1 MPIRFKETF
10 VNTNQMLSSY
20 AKANRYYDKSI
31 NDLTGSDYDVAI
43 GMLAD
48 TINKTVD
55 SFDISEFKTLK
66 GKDKLAY
73 YYNEYYQDRNE
84 TETDDQGNTVNVYEQ
99 RKKYLDAAYQDAK
112 ARENYE
118 SLNII
123 GKFFTNVGGLLG
135 NVVSTIYDI
144 GENLIDATWFLA
156 GSIASAVGDK
166 NAERSIKEQLAKD
179 TTGARAF
186 KESLNKYLRN
196 YTEADNDILFKT
208 TNEVAGAITA
218 MVPMMIPGIGPAGT
232 FLYYTS
238 MAGGTANEIL
248 QNNPDIDY
256 GRLFA
261 YVAGTTAIEIATE
274 KISALVLP
282 GTPNPIDIMTG
293 AAKKGTSKA
302 VAGSMWRNTLKT
314 LGLNMVSEG
323 MEEAVSEIF
332 GGILYNQLID
342 SNAEPFSIKD
352 ILNAAVIGALT
363 GGVMTGGQVATS
375 ARYAVDS
382 SGELRRVKDIKK
394 TAQETGVKTKDLI
407 NKKISKMT
415 SYSLFPALDAITN
428 TTNATNVYALMT
440 KTGLSE
446 NELAASTKYEAEY
459 TEALEKDTKNKLAR
473 EKSALYLAKYMESI
487 GVQAFENATKLL
499 ENSMSTA
506 KRMIDNYN
514 NIRSGVTARD
524 VKYANAFSEINE
536 GAKIDINNNPSDAFK
551 VIANKI
557 KQEYGVDLIA
567 GKVGQID
574 GNNVPPITSI
584 HGAMLVDEDILQ
596 TMSPQELFEK
606 VIKQKLVESAL
617 TENLWLDNKTLSK
630 ILKIV
635 MPENIDIKEGV
646 VPDDV
651 KQTLAQQL
659 LFDDIAIENIFL
671 QNTNIFT
678 RFGRWIVNSINKLR
692 GKTSSDAKKIQ
703 FRTLLK
709 TRDKYI
715 KAVAKNIGNDRDAE
729 KTSKIFELTRD
740 EFAEKLIG
748 VMKADEFN
756 KHISLYDTNLSRQT
770 IRKVNATRYFKSMM
784 LDSAFNADG
793 SINWDAAQKPE
804 NYKPE
809 VVKSLMK
816 KHKETSFIRAVESE
830 IYMTQNMYISFTNRA
845 IFNPVDLKKLETKG
859 FVSTVQG
866 VVNEEVNPNELKKYS
881 TIQSV
886 LGDSV
891 LEMYDQEDLDRVHII
906 YENDLKTQGHI
917 EIKPSK
923 IGQPGDII
931 IRVNLSTPNTIETT
945 VLHEINHAFAYFQGL
960 PEGTSYAETT
970 RVIDNTP
977 SWILKRLLKKMFPE
991 EILNTMSFE
1000 EAKKSAAY
1008 NLYYQSYGELYARG
1022 DIRGF
1027 LGEDGFV
1034 TSNGKIYGVGK
1045 YAGFVGEIR
1054 SGVAE
1059 MAVEKVDSTED
1070 TKTVTRTK
1078 ADGTVVTETVKKS
1091 SKKGDSTGKKTVT
1104 TSQINKS
1111 LISKYN
1117 KDSEKMVAAG
1127 YSLDFINDFMDPTV
1141 PKTESFYIDR
1151 VVETISKIAIGNEL
1165 LREVSSGKKYA
1176 EVYDN
1181 KGKRTFK
1188 KWSELTDEQKAAEKS
1203 RIYAQS
1209 GKNLIGSLDA
1219 VNDLISMMF
1228 PDNQNIKDVN
1238 SVLRE
1243 ITGSPSGDGVLVGKV
1258 YSSGSVM
1265 KTGLSAL
1272 SLSLTYGVL
1281 RNSITNNNYEWLDK
1295 IIPTQNPEELT
1306 TAKLKAKGYS
1316 QDEIET
1322 IIETNKVNLEAKDK
1336 IRNDIKAA
1344 FGEFSVVFKSED
1356 SDIKLTIPHLVSVL
1370 LGDVDYDK
1378 KTYTLNPKKYNAVS
1392 SIISYVESLIGDTK
1406 NPKAE
1411 IIKKLITTDYNRSYK
1426 QSTRLISNMEKG
1438 LLFEKSVGSGVV
1450 KGKKGEGETS
1460 FIDSAQ
1466 SEDENIDDIA
1476 ETEESG
1482 DTDTDEAFEAL
1493 VEKDEK
1499 AKKQK
1504 KKSSLTE
1511 DKMIS
1516 HVRKNTKKI
1525 KEWLNSPQKEIAGI
1539 VQYFTDIPAFRTVLK
1554 KSDISETTKAEIEK
1568 QTSLDEFIS
1577 VLDEYIDGIDVTQED
1592 AAEKLYAV
1600 REKLKDKKDYINLAF
1615 GKNSWERVLK
1625 HLPVEG
1631 YSGRKA
1637 GYTAE
1642 TLLSKIKENR
1652 AKDVESKQTTA
1663 LTEPQEKSTTEVYE
1677 KSNKPV
1683 VEELK
1688 QQSDQ
1693 TNQEVLAQPEK
1704 SVIRATVTPYYNT
1717 PINKEN
1723 FTNVKNAVEK
1733 DFLNYAEEVAAAL
1746 NISVGSVDTNI
1757 GGFTFQEGE
1766 TAGQMVNELSYTFEL
1781 DTQDVKKADLFACI
1795 MGDLAY
1801 EQQEAVIS
1809 ANYTSDNTTANCVE
1823 LVIHVKSVKNLMP
1836 ILRESGINDYTINL
1850 DDKTISILN
1859 FEMNTEP
1866 SEDIVKL
1873 ITLLGDNYESRDTN
1887 YVESR
1892 YLDKEARRE
1901 TYETWLS
1908 TSQGGEQNGQLR
1920 SYITEANEKVS
1931 VKETITEPE
1940 TTPQTEQMVEEP
1952 VVKTEPKVKK
1962 ERTAAVEKSQK
1973 TEKKYD
1979 ARQQRII
1986 DGIKS
1991 TQYRTDPESIL
2002 YVAETSRDKG
2012 YSEEADKEYGVR
2024 SYFDFEATKEN
2035 ILADIRNEED
2045 IELVLNA
2052 IENNEIPPFEAAA
2065 FLNWLAIKEYIFAT
2079 NEALIEKYDRL
2090 RKEYISVS
2098 ASILAANRWALAPHS
2113 HLSSTVSEVCRETGE
2128 KFTLSDEYINK
2139 HLPELQDAEGRI
2151 KELESE
2157 IAELR
2162 KQLDSEKDAYNK
2174 YVKEQ
2179 ELKQKEIEMK
2189 LVQQNDVIG
2198 LVEHKAQQLEDTDTN
2213 RTENLAE
2220 IAEMYGDAAKELA
2233 LFAEKYKP
2241 LGFKEKAITRIESW
2255 RYMSMLSN
2263 PATWARNA
2271 ITNRLVSINGIII
2284 DVFGKSLYKLSER
2297 NRIEY
2302 IKKVGYYGDYDSSF
2316 KKLVEELFKEK
2327 LISEMSGSKYD
2338 KSEIDRTRT
2347 EYAKERAAQVKGK
2360 FLTKAENFLYEKAL
2374 SDKRWLVPRT
2384 LRNLTNAL
2392 AGSRELLLSEVIAIL
2407 STKYKVPMNPKALDP
2422 TELIKKIKQTNP
2434 ELAQRLTDAF
2444 NGNLNETLLLSKEMS
2459 PKEGGLLSQ
2468 IVYDS
2473 IYRSNEM
2480 LFKVNTKLSEA
2491 ITKFGKNHPAARILI
2506 SAVMPFV
2513 RSSINVGWYALKFG
2527 PGGLIMGFNRMNKW
2541 KANVYNDMRKELSEA
2556 YRDKYKQAK
2565 EALAELEAKDIE
2577 NKNAEISAQ
2586 IKQLK
2591 QEIQELQKQL
2601 TSEKDALVK
2610 EKIERTI
2617 QQKQKEIKDLPKKE
2631 AIKKVDSEV
2640 DNYNTWLK
2648 KNVDQNTYDAILGK
2662 NKHIK
2667 EIYDKAIN
2675 EGLVYGS
2682 TIGLSDLFGQAK
2694 ALELIS
2700 TGAVGTGAII
2710 LGIIFNAL
2718 FNVFDIDDDEDYLGP
2733 IIRLGDMKISLDSL
2747 SPAAAG
2753 FTIGALLVSDRA
2765 NKFDDMWEIL
2775 VNQTLFST
2783 FESAMKYNDGSLGWA
2798 QNQLINYVQQ
2808 YIPGV
2813 LKPITKIIDNSKKD
2827 KSGNFGW
2834 KLLKTTGSNIPGLS
2848 YLVGNKINPYTG
2860 ETEKYFYSW
2869 WDTLLGAYS
2878 PITFRFK
2885 PKTELEKLAEK
2896 YDAETK
2902 GLTGKFTYNGVD
2914 YNVSDKHRES
2924 LARYRANYI
2933 NKEYEAISSG
2943 KKLVTVEDENGKR
2956 VTTKWSKLTEAQK
2969 TKVLKNLYTDATQIA
2984 KIKYW
2989 TSDLGNVYKTSNK
3002 TEYLKYKQLFSSN
3015 IQYSESW
3022 EKSKFVAR

>member
-1 MPIRFKETF
+1 MAIKFKQSF
-10 VNTNQMLSSY
+10 VNTAQMVDSY
-20 AKANRYYDKSI
+20 AKLNKYYSAKSVEG
-31 NDLTGSDYDVAI
+31 LTESDAYTLKS
-43 GMLAD
+43 MLAD
-48 TINKTVD
+48 TINKDVS
-55 SFDISEFKTLK
+55 SFD
-66 GKDKLAY
+66 KDKYDTLTKQDKVAY

-84 TETDDQGNTVNVYEQ
+84 TETDDQGNAVNVYEQ

-144 GENLIDATWFLA
+144 GENLIDATWLLA
-156 GSIASAVGDK
+156 GGIASAVGDK
-166 NAERSIKEQLAKD
+166 DAERSIKEQLAKD

-186 KESLNKYLRN
+186 KESVNKYLRN

-248 QNNPDIDY
+248 QSNPDIDY

-261 YVAGTTAIEIATE
+261 YVAGSTAIEMATE
-274 KISALVLP
+274 AISAKMFP
-282 GTPNPIDIMTG
+282 DTPNPIDIMTG

-342 SNAEPFSIKD
+342 SNSEPFSIKD

-375 ARYAVDS
+375 TRYAVDS

-415 SYSLFPALDAITN
+415 SYSLLPALDAITN
-428 TTNATNVYALMT
+428 TTDATNVYSLMT

-446 NELAASTKYEAEY
+446 NELATSTKYEAEY

-524 VKYANAFSEINE
+524 VKYVNAFSEINE
-536 GAKIDINNNPSDAFK
+536 GAKIEINNNPSDAFK

-584 HGAMLVDEDILQ
+584 HGAMLVDENMLQ
-596 TMSPQELFEK
+596 TMSPQDLFEK

-659 LFDDIAIENIFL
+659 LFDDIAIEKIFL

-692 GKTSSDAKKIQ
+692 GKTSSGAKKIQ

-866 VVNEEVNPNELKKYS
+866 VANGEVNPKELEKYN

-891 LEMYDQEDLDRVHII
+891 LKMYDQEDLDRVHII
-906 YENDLKTQGHI
+906 YENDLKTQGNI
-917 EIKPSK
+917 EFKPSK

-977 SWILKRLLKKMFPE
+977 SWMLKRLLKAMFPE

-1000 EAKKSAAY
+1000 EAKKAAAY

-1022 DIRGF
+1022 DVRGF
-1027 LGEDGFV
+1027 LGEDGFI
-1034 TSNGKIYGVGK
+1034 TYNGKIYGIGK

-1059 MAVEKVDSTED
+1059 MAVEKVNKQSETITED
-1070 TKTVTRTK
+1070 TMVVTK
-1078 ADGTVVTETVKKS
+1078 VDGTTEVKKVE
-1091 SKKGDSTGKKTVT
+1091 KSTGKGESKEKTNAT
-1104 TSQINKS
+1104 PTQINNV
-1111 LISKYN
+1111 INQKYGRN
-1117 KDSEKMVAAG
+1117 PENLKKAG
-1127 YSLDFINDFMDPTV
+1127 YSPSFVSALLDATKNKLTVNFYLDKIINAVDKV
-1141 PKTESFYIDR
+1141 YKANE
-1151 VVETISKIAIGNEL
+1151 EL
-1165 LREVSSGKKYA
+1165 LNVTSGKKLA

-1181 KGKRTFK
+1181 KGKRTYK
-1188 KWSELTDEQKAAEKS
+1188 KWEDLTEEEKTKEKQ
-1203 RIYAQS
+1203 RISAQS
-1209 GKNLIGSLDA
+1209 GVNEIGTTDA
-1219 VNDLISMMF
+1219 VNDLISIVY
-1228 PDNQNIKDVN
+1228 PNNKNIKDVN
-1238 SVLRE
+1238 SLLRE
-1243 ITGSPSGDGVLVGKV
+1243 ITAASSGQGTRTGKV
-1258 YSSGSVM
+1258 YSNGPVSR
-1265 KTGLSAL
+1265 TGLSAI
-1272 SLSLTYGVL
+1272 SLALTYTTL
-1281 RNSITNNNYEWLDK
+1281 KNSLLNNDYGWIDKTFNIMSDEEIKKLNTSNY
-1295 IIPTQNPEELT
+1295 T
-1306 TAKLKAKGYS
+1306 S
-1316 QDEIET
+1316 DEIELISESHKQNIAIKEQ
-1322 IIETNKVNLEAKDK
+1322 II
-1336 IRNDIKAA
+1336 RDIKTVFGGLIEA
-1344 FGEFSVVFKSED
+1344 FKNESKTM
-1356 SDIKLTIPHLVSVL
+1356 KLTLPHMISVL
-1370 LGDVDYDK
+1370 LGDVNLET
-1378 KTYTLNPKKYNAVS
+1378 KTYTLDPKKYEAIR
-1392 SIISYVESLIGDTK
+1392 SIISYVETLLNDRK
-1406 NPKAE
+1406 NSSYE
-1411 IIKKLITTDYNRSYK
+1411 LMKKLLSTDFNRDYE
-1426 QSTRLISNMEKG
+1426 QSSELLKIMSAKG
-1438 LLFEKSVGSGVV
+1438 LVYELSVGSGVK

-1460 FIDSAQ
+1460 FIEQAE
-1466 SEDENIDDIA
+1466 SEDRPETELEETDDI
-1476 ETEESG
+1476 EEESS
-1482 DTDTDEAFEAL
+1482 DVESDEAFESLLEESEEDTTLIEDERIEKIKASEEIISNWL
-1493 VEKDEK
+1493 NPENEDVIDINSQLSKLLAYKSLLSKKQISSKMKDE
-1499 AKKQK
+1499 
-1504 KKSSLTE
+1504 
-1511 DKMIS
+1511 I
-1516 HVRKNTKKI
+1516 R
-1525 KEWLNSPQKEIAGI
+1525 
-1539 VQYFTDIPAFRTVLK
+1539 
-1554 KSDISETTKAEIEK
+1554 K
-1568 QTSLDEFIS
+1568 QTDVNILIEAIDNAIDSINIS
-1577 VLDEYIDGIDVTQED
+1577 DSD
-1592 AAEKLYAV
+1592 AVDKLYAV
-1600 REKLKDKKDYINLAF
+1600 SNKIKNHKKAIQNIYGEDVY
-1615 GKNSWERVLK
+1615 KNIILN
-1625 HLPVEG
+1625 HLPPEKDNR
-1631 YSGRKA
+1631 RKTP
-1637 GYTAE
+1637 YTAE
-1642 TLLSKIKENR
+1642 ELKNKIEERKSTISTNITVEEIKKVDIPTDSTGNKLSEEQLEFFKDSKIRNKNGQLLTLYHGSPFTNIDSFRFDEDFPNNFFTTSKQYAEQYINDIDSGEPVGVVYKVYLNITNPFNATDPKNAELAEKILGRVPTKRTVPDTDKIYKYLKENETEFDGIVAGEDLSDEMI
-1652 AKDVESKQTTA
+1652 AKYGKNANTSFVPLYPEQIKLVTNKNPKKSDSISDDSNKEYQKKNKQEAIESNEKKLEQ
-1663 LTEPQEKSTTEVYE
+1663 TEPKTEK
-1677 KSNKPV
+1677 V
-1683 VEELK
+1683 VEE
-1688 QQSDQ
+1688 S
-1693 TNQEVLAQPEK
+1693 
-1704 SVIRATVTPYYNT
+1704 
-1717 PINKEN
+1717 
-1723 FTNVKNAVEK
+1723 
-1733 DFLNYAEEVAAAL
+1733 
-1746 NISVGSVDTNI
+1746 
-1757 GGFTFQEGE
+1757 
-1766 TAGQMVNELSYTFEL
+1766 
-1781 DTQDVKKADLFACI
+1781 
-1795 MGDLAY
+1795 
-1801 EQQEAVIS
+1801 
-1809 ANYTSDNTTANCVE
+1809 
-1823 LVIHVKSVKNLMP
+1823 
-1836 ILRESGINDYTINL
+1836 
-1850 DDKTISILN
+1850 
-1859 FEMNTEP
+1859 
-1866 SEDIVKL
+1866 
-1873 ITLLGDNYESRDTN
+1873 
-1887 YVESR
+1887 
-1892 YLDKEARRE
+1892 
-1901 TYETWLS
+1901 
-1908 TSQGGEQNGQLR
+1908 
-1920 SYITEANEKVS
+1920 
-1931 VKETITEPE
+1931 
-1940 TTPQTEQMVEEP
+1940 

-1962 ERTAAVEKSQK
+1962 ERTAAVEKSKK

-2024 SYFDFEATKEN
+2024 SFFDFEATKEN

-2098 ASILAANRWALAPHS
+2098 ASILAANRWALAPHT

-2128 KFTLSDEYINK
+2128 KFTLSDEYIDK
-2139 HLPELQDAEGRI
+2139 HLPELKDAEGRI

-2162 KQLDSEKDAYNK
+2162 KQLDAEKDAYNK

-2198 LVEHKAQQLEDTDTN
+2198 LVEHKAKQLEDTDTN

-2241 LGFKEKAITRIESW
+2241 LDFKEKAITRIESW

-2327 LISEMSGSKYD
+2327 LVSEISGSKYD

-2384 LRNLTNAL
+2384 LRNLTNAI

-2468 IVYDS
+2468 IVHDS

-2480 LFKVNTKLSEA
+2480 LFKVNTKLSDA
-2491 ITKFGKNHPAARILI
+2491 ITKLGKNHPAARLLI

-2513 RSSINVGWYALKFG
+2513 RSSINIGWYALKFG
-2527 PGGLIMGFNRMNKW
+2527 PGGMIMGFNRMNKW

-2556 YRDKYKQAK
+2556 YRDKYKKAK
-2565 EALAELEAKDIE
+2565 EALAELEAKEIE

-2591 QEIQELQKQL
+2591 QEILELQKQL

-2617 QQKQKEIKDLPKKE
+2617 RQKQREIKDLPKKE
-2631 AIKKVDSEV
+2631 AFKKVDSEV
-2640 DNYNTWLK
+2640 ESYNTWLK
-2648 KNVDQNTYDAILGK
+2648 KNVDQNTYDAILGN

-2667 EIYDKAIN
+2667 EIYDKAIK

-2700 TGAVGTGAII
+2700 TGAIGTGAII

-2733 IIRLGDMKISLDSL
+2733 VIRLGDMKISLDSL

-2956 VTTKWSKLTEAQK
+2956 VTTKWSKLTEKQK
-2969 TKVLKNLYTDATQIA
+2969 ATVLKRLYSEASDTA
-2984 KIKYW
+2984 KVKYW
-2989 TSDLGNVYKTSNK
+2989 TVDLGNVYKTSNK
-3002 TEYLKYKQLFSSN
+3002 TEYLKYKQLFSSD

-3022 EKSKFVAR
+3022 EKSKFVVR

>member
-1 MPIRFKETF
+1 MAIKFKQSF
-10 VNTNQMLSSY
+10 VNTAQMVDSY
-20 AKANRYYDKSI
+20 AKLNKYYSAKSMEG
-31 NDLTGSDYDVAI
+31 LGESDTYTLKS
-43 GMLAD
+43 MLAD
-48 TINKTVD
+48 TINKDVS
-55 SFDISEFKTLK
+55 SFDRDKYDTLTK
-66 GKDKLAY
+66 QDKVAY

-144 GENLIDATWFLA
+144 GENIIDATWLLA
-156 GSIASAVGDK
+156 GGIASVVGDK
-166 NAERSIKEQLAKD
+166 DSARSIKERLAKD

-208 TNEVAGAITA
+208 TNEVAGAIAA

-238 MAGGTANEIL
+238 MSGGTGNEIL
-248 QNNPDIDY
+248 QNNTDIDY

-261 YVAGTTAIEIATE
+261 YVAGTTAIEMATE
-274 KISALVLP
+274 AISAKMFP
-282 GTPNPIDIMTG
+282 DTPNPIDIMTG

-314 LGLNMVSEG
+314 IGLNMASEG
-323 MEEAVSEIF
+323 LEEAVSEIF

-342 SNAEPFSIKD
+342 SNSEPFSIKD

-375 ARYAVDS
+375 TRYAVDS

-415 SYSLFPALDAITN
+415 SYSLLPALDAITN
-428 TTNATNVYALMT
+428 TTNATNVYSLMT

-446 NELAASTKYEAEY
+446 NELATSTKYEAEY
-459 TEALEKDTKNKLAR
+459 KEALEKDTKNKRAR

-487 GVQAFENATKLL
+487 GVKAFENATKLL
-499 ENSMSTA
+499 ENSMSKA
-506 KRMIDNYN
+506 KMLVDNYN
-514 NIRSGVTARD
+514 NMRSGVTARD
-524 VKYANAFSEINE
+524 AKYAKAFSEINE
-536 GAKIDINNNPSDAFK
+536 GAKIEINNNPSDAFK
-551 VIANKI
+551 VIAKKI

-584 HGAMLVDEDILQ
+584 HGAMLVDENILQ

-659 LFDDIAIENIFL
+659 LFDDISIEKIFL

-678 RFGRWIVNSINKLR
+678 RFGRWVVNSINKLR
-692 GKTSSDAKKIQ
+692 GKTSSEAKKIQ

-715 KAVAKNIGNDRDAE
+715 KAVAKNIGNNRDAE

-756 KHISLYDTNLSRQT
+756 KHISLYDTNLSTQT

-830 IYMTQNMYISFTNRA
+830 IYVTQKMYVSFTNRA

-866 VVNEEVNPNELKKYS
+866 VANEEVDPNKLKKYN

-906 YENDLKTQGHI
+906 YENDLKTQGYI
-917 EIKPSK
+917 EFKPSK

-931 IRVNLSTPNTIETT
+931 IHVNLSTPNTIETT

-977 SWILKRLLKKMFPE
+977 SWMLKRLLKAMFPE

-1000 EAKKSAAY
+1000 EAKKAAAY
-1008 NLYYQSYGELYARG
+1008 SLYYQSYGELYARG
-1022 DIRGF
+1022 DVRGF
-1027 LGEDGFV
+1027 LGEDGFLIL
-1034 TSNGKIYGVGK
+1034 NGKIYGIGK
-1045 YAGFVGEIR
+1045 YTGFVGEIR
-1054 SGVAE
+1054 PGMAD
-1059 MAVEKVDSTED
+1059 MAVEKVDSAED
-1070 TKTVTRTK
+1070 TETITRIK

-1091 SKKGDSTGKKTVT
+1091 TGKGDSKEKKTATPTVIR
-1104 TSQINKS
+1104 QS
-1111 LISKYN
+1111 LERKYN
-1117 KDSEKMVAAG
+1117 KNAESMRQAG
-1127 YSLDFINDFMDPTV
+1127 YSTEFINDFLDSSIDKPVT
-1141 PKTESFYIDR
+1141 FYTDKIDDAVGKIATTNEDLR
-1151 VVETISKIAIGNEL
+1151 NLQSGKPISIYDEKSKKRISKP
-1165 LREVSSGKKYA
+1165 
-1176 EVYDN
+1176 
-1181 KGKRTFK
+1181 
-1188 KWSELTDEQKAAEKS
+1188 WSELTEEQQNAEKARIS
-1203 RIYAQS
+1203 RQAGNNQ
-1209 GKNLIGSLDA
+1209 IGSVDA
-1219 VNDLISMMF
+1219 INDLISICY
-1228 PDNQNIKDVN
+1228 PNNQNIKDIT
-1238 SVLRE
+1238 SILRE
-1243 ITGSPSGDGVLVGKV
+1243 ITGASTGSGEKTGMVF
-1258 YSSGSVM
+1258 SEGSVM
-1265 KTGLSAL
+1265 KTGVSPLILA
-1272 SLSLTYGVL
+1272 LTY
-1281 RNSITNNNYEWLDK
+1281 Y
-1295 IIPTQNPEELT
+1295 
-1306 TAKLKAKGYS
+1306 KLKSTIVTGDFSWLESVLAPTTLKKDEDLAKALKREGFEDS
-1316 QDEIET
+1316 EIKLMVEQY
-1322 IIETNKVNLEAKDK
+1322 EADVREAKQ
-1336 IRNDIKAA
+1336 NIKKL
-1344 FGEFSVVFKSED
+1344 FEEYKNIFESENKD
-1356 SDIKLTIPHLVSVL
+1356 MKLTVPHMVSVL
-1370 LGDVDYDK
+1370 LGDVNFEN
-1378 KTYTLNPKKYNAVS
+1378 KTYKLNEDKYNAVAPLLLY
-1392 SIISYVESLIGDTK
+1392 INTLLQDK
-1406 NPKAE
+1406 QNPKRE
-1411 IIKKLITTDYNRSYK
+1411 LIKKLLSEDFSRTYETSKKMFAALR
-1426 QSTRLISNMEKG
+1426 KG
-1438 LLFEKSVGSGVV
+1438 LLYELSVGEGAV
-1450 KGKKGEGETS
+1450 KGKKGKGETS
-1460 FIDSAQ
+1460 FIERASSDEDVAFEDSDT
-1466 SEDENIDDIA
+1466 EDTLS
-1476 ETEESG
+1476 ETEESV
-1482 DTDTDEAFEAL
+1482 DYDEDSAFEAL
-1493 VEKDEK
+1493 LKSEDLENR
-1499 AKKQK
+1499 KKGFK
-1504 KKSSLTE
+1504 KTSFGE
-1511 DKMIS
+1511 DKMIEAIS
-1516 HVRKNTKKI
+1516 KNSQKVT
-1525 KEWLNSPQKEIAGI
+1525 EWLEGSQKENVGI
-1539 VQYFTDIPAFRTVLK
+1539 GKYFSNVLGFKAALNRKDVSEAVKEEIRTQ
-1554 KSDISETTKAEIEK
+1554 A
-1568 QTSLDEFIS
+1568 SLDEFVRVI
-1577 VLDEYIDGIDVTQED
+1577 DEYIDNIDVSQPGAED
-1592 AAEKLYAV
+1592 LFYNIYTKLDAQRNNIAV
-1600 REKLKDKKDYINLAF
+1600 AF
-1615 GKNSWERVLK
+1615 GKTAWDDVVK
-1625 HLPVEG
+1625 HHVPNQRRKGYNYSAKELLDKVHNKRKGDVRKTIKETAPKSKESVIESQPKTNTNKEKIVEKKPVEEKTQETNM
-1631 YSGRKA
+1631 SENDTDSA
-1637 GYTAE
+1637 GNK
-1642 TLLSKIKENR
+1642 LSKEQQEFFKDSKIRDKRGRLLKLYHGSPASDIISFEFSDDAPNNFFTTSKPYAEQYINDIDTGEPDGKVYEVYLNIKNPFNATDPKNAELAEKILGRVPTTRTVSDTDKIYKYLRENETEFDGIV
-1652 AKDVESKQTTA
+1652 AGEELSDKMIDKYGKNANTSFVPLYPEQIKLVENTNPKNSDSIHDDSNKEYQKKNKQEA
-1663 LTEPQEKSTTEVYE
+1663 IESNEKKLEQTEPKTEK
-1677 KSNKPV
+1677 V
-1683 VEELK
+1683 VEE
-1688 QQSDQ
+1688 S
-1693 TNQEVLAQPEK
+1693 
-1704 SVIRATVTPYYNT
+1704 
-1717 PINKEN
+1717 
-1723 FTNVKNAVEK
+1723 
-1733 DFLNYAEEVAAAL
+1733 
-1746 NISVGSVDTNI
+1746 
-1757 GGFTFQEGE
+1757 
-1766 TAGQMVNELSYTFEL
+1766 
-1781 DTQDVKKADLFACI
+1781 
-1795 MGDLAY
+1795 
-1801 EQQEAVIS
+1801 
-1809 ANYTSDNTTANCVE
+1809 
-1823 LVIHVKSVKNLMP
+1823 
-1836 ILRESGINDYTINL
+1836 
-1850 DDKTISILN
+1850 
-1859 FEMNTEP
+1859 
-1866 SEDIVKL
+1866 
-1873 ITLLGDNYESRDTN
+1873 
-1887 YVESR
+1887 
-1892 YLDKEARRE
+1892 
-1901 TYETWLS
+1901 
-1908 TSQGGEQNGQLR
+1908 
-1920 SYITEANEKVS
+1920 
-1931 VKETITEPE
+1931 
-1940 TTPQTEQMVEEP
+1940 

-2024 SYFDFEATKEN
+2024 SFFDFEATKEN

-2065 FLNWLAIKEYIFAT
+2065 FLNWLAIKEYIFVT

-2098 ASILAANRWALAPHS
+2098 ASILVANRWALAPHT
-2113 HLSSTVSEVCRETGE
+2113 HLSSTVSEVSRETGE
-2128 KFTLSDEYINK
+2128 KFTLSDEYIDK
-2139 HLPELQDAEGRI
+2139 HLPELKDAEGRI

-2162 KQLDSEKDAYNK
+2162 KQLDAEKDAYNK

-2198 LVEHKAQQLEDTDTN
+2198 LVEHKAKQLEDTDTN
-2213 RTENLAE
+2213 QTENLAE

-2241 LGFKEKAITRIESW
+2241 LGFKEKAITRMESW

-2263 PATWARNA
+2263 PATWSRNA
-2271 ITNRLVSINGIII
+2271 ITNRLVSVNGIIV
-2284 DVFGKSLYKLSER
+2284 DMFGKSLYNLSER

-2302 IKKVGYYGDYDSSF
+2302 VKKVGYYGDYDSSF

-2327 LISEMSGSKYD
+2327 LISEISGSKYD
-2338 KSEIDRTRT
+2338 KSELDRTRT

-2374 SDKRWLVPRT
+2374 SDKRWLVPRAI
-2384 LRNLTNAL
+2384 RNLTNAI

-2434 ELAQRLTDAF
+2434 ELAQRLTDAL

-2459 PKEGGLLSQ
+2459 PKEGGILSQ
-2468 IVYDS
+2468 IVHDS
-2473 IYRSNEM
+2473 IYRSNEL
-2480 LFKVNTKLSEA
+2480 LFKVNTKLSDA
-2491 ITKFGKNHPAARILI
+2491 INKFGKNHPAARLLI

-2513 RSSINVGWYALKFG
+2513 RSSINIGWYALKFG
-2527 PGGLIMGFNRMNKW
+2527 PGGIIMGFNRMRKW

-2556 YRDKYKQAK
+2556 YRNKYKKAK
-2565 EALAELEAKDIE
+2565 EALAELEAKEIE

-2591 QEIQELQKQL
+2591 QEILELQKQL

-2610 EKIERTI
+2610 EQIERTI
-2617 QQKQKEIKDLPKKE
+2617 RQKQREIKDLPKKE
-2631 AIKKVDSEV
+2631 AFKKVDSEV
-2640 DNYNTWLK
+2640 ESYNTWLK
-2648 KNVDQNTYDAILGK
+2648 NNVDQQTYDAILGN

-2667 EIYDKAIN
+2667 EVYEQAKKDDLVH
-2675 EGLVYGS
+2675 GL

-2733 IIRLGDMKISLDSL
+2733 IIKLGPLKISLDSL
-2747 SPAAAG
+2747 SPASAG

-2808 YIPGV
+2808 YIPGI

-2827 KSGNFGW
+2827 KSGNFMW

-2956 VTTKWSKLTEAQK
+2956 VTTKWSKLTEKQK
-2969 TKVLKNLYTDATQIA
+2969 ATVLKRLYSDASDTA
-2984 KIKYW
+2984 KVKYW
-2989 TSDLGNVYKTSNK
+2989 TVDLGNVYKTGNK

-3022 EKSKFVAR
+3022 EKSKFVVR